1 MMNIKLDE
9 TYSIGGD
16 QRQFILLK
24 KVRARQ
30 VNDSYFTTLEGLLK
44 DYLGVKVR
52 VSNVKSI
59 SELLAYQEMLIT
71 NLNKALQPLQIEVV
85 SKEQMQNLISN
96 WLPSQI

>member
-96 WLPSQI
+96 

>member
-59 SELLAYQEMLIT
+59 SELLAYQEML
-71 NLNKALQPLQIEVV
+71 L
-85 SKEQMQNLISN
+85 
-96 WLPSQI
+96 